1 MTSSSK
7 APKAR
12 PTRLKTSAPS
22 FDAHTDRQVE
32 TSRVSASIVEPEIL
46 DSSRRTTSEHARPGQ
61 NLRRRCWPEI

>member
-1 MTSSSK
+1 MTSDSK

-12 PTRLKTSAPS
+12 PARPRTSAPS
-22 FDAHTDRQVE
+22 FDAHTDRMVE